1 MSQLWQNLRFALRML
16 LRQPGFAAV
25 VVLTLALGIGAN
37 TAIFSVVHGVVL
49 KPLALPDS
57 ERLLRVGWSYR
68 QWFGSIDEAQ
78 FRHFGEHQDSFS
90 HFAASTGASFTLV
103 GDDGGLRVVGLHVS
117 AGYFE
122 TLGVMPALGRPFV
135 DEDDRDGAPAT
146 VILSDQLWRGR
157 FGADPGL
164 LGRDIRLDDRP
175 YRVVGVMPAAFDDL
189 SAAMLWTPLA
199 PVARSIGQGTNY
211 QAIGRL
217 RDGATA
223 AQADAEFG
231 SLARAWLG
239 AHGRNSPEGLGFA
252 VMPFRDA
259 LARQVRTPLFLLL
272 GAVAFVLLIA
282 CANVAN
288 LMLARATARAKE
300 MAVRAAIGASRQ
312 RLSLQVLTESV
323 LLAVI
328 GALLGLLLAAWGI
341 EALLALQGEALPRAG
356 EVGLDLRAFVFS
368 LLLALLVGLLAGLLP
383 AWQASRR
390 DLNAPLKGIA
400 GLALPRRLPLPGLR
414 SVLAGGQVALA
425 LVLLV
430 GAGLLIQTF
439 AHLARVDPGFAPERV
454 LAAQFWT
461 SGTRHQD
468 SEAIATLHQALVER
482 VSALPG
488 VSAAGV
494 VVAGL
499 PLQRGGNLGG
509 LFEGRPESES
519 FGFDYRSV
527 TPGYFDALGLSLRQ
541 GRLLDNGDV
550 AGAPAVAVVNEAF
563 ARIHASESGL
573 IGRRLQL
580 TGRSYEIVGVVGD
593 VRSYL
598 DDAAPPTVL
607 LPVAQS
613 SAQTMGLFEGWF
625 PSHLLVSSDL
635 PPASLVA
642 AVREAMREVDRELP
656 LGSIRPMDEVLA
668 TALAGQR
675 FHMSLMSVFAG
686 LALALAAIGVYG
698 VLAYSVARRTREIGI
713 HVALGAGSRAV
724 LGKVLAQGMRPVLG
738 GMLAGL
744 FGAWLLSR
752 LMAGMLFGV
761 EPFDPATFAVVVAAV
776 GAVAL
781 VACLLPA
788 LRATRADPLAALRQ
802 E

>member
-1 MSQLWQNLRFALRML
+1 MPLLWQNLRFALRML

-57 ERLLRVGWSYR
+57 QRLMQVGWSYR
-68 QWFGSIDEAQ
+68 QWFGSIDDAQ
-78 FRHFGEHQDSFS
+78 FRHFGEHQRSFG
-90 HFAASTGASFTLV
+90 HFVASTGASFTLV

-122 TLGVMPALGRPFV
+122 TVGVMPALGRPFV
-135 DEDDRDGAPAT
+135 AEDDREGAPST
-146 VILSDQLWRGR
+146 VILSDRLWRGR

-164 LGRDIRLDDRP
+164 VGRDIRLDDRP
-175 YRVVGVMPAAFDDL
+175 YRVVGVMPAGFDDL
-189 SAAMLWTPLA
+189 SAAALWTPLA
-199 PVARSIGQGTNY
+199 PVAASIGQGTNY

-217 RDGATA
+217 REGVSA
-223 AQADAEFG
+223 AQADAEFA
-231 SLARAWLG
+231 SLARAWMELQG
-239 AHGRNSPEGLGFA
+239 GDAPEGLGFA
-252 VMPFRDA
+252 VMPLRDA
-259 LARQVRTPLFLLL
+259 LAREVRTPLFLLL

-288 LMLARATARAKE
+288 LMLARATARARE

-323 LLAVI
+323 LLAMI
-328 GALLGLLLAAWGI
+328 GALLGLVLAAWGI
-341 EALLALQGEALPRAG
+341 DALLALQGEALPRAG
-356 EVGLDLRAFVFS
+356 EVGLDMRAFGFS
-368 LLLALLVGLLAGLLP
+368 LLLALAVGLLAGLPP

-390 DLNAPLKGIA
+390 DINAPLKGIE
-400 GLALPRRLPLPGLR
+400 GQALPRRLPLPGLR

-439 AHLARVDPGFAPERV
+439 AHLARVDPGFTPERA

-468 SEAIATLHQALVER
+468 SEAIAALHQALEER

-499 PLQRGGNLGG
+499 PLQRGGNFGG
-509 LFEGRPESES
+509 VFEGQPESET

-527 TPGYFDALGLSLRQ
+527 TPGYFEALGLSLRQ
-541 GRLLDNGDV
+541 GRVIEARDV

-563 ARIHASESGL
+563 ARIHAGESDL
-573 IGRRLQL
+573 IGRRLL
-580 TGRSYEIVGVVGD
+580 LANSSYEIVGVVAD

-598 DDAAPPTVL
+598 NDSAPPTVL

-613 SAQTMGLFEGWF
+613 PAQVMGLFEGWF
-625 PSHLLVSSDL
+625 PSHLLVRSEL

-656 LGSIRPMDEVLA
+656 LGSIRPMDEVFA
-668 TALAGQR
+668 AALAGQR

-686 LALALAAIGVYG
+686 LALVLAAIGVYG

-724 LGKVLAQGMRPVLG
+724 LGKVLAQGMRPVVG
-738 GMLAGL
+738 GLLAGL

-761 EPFDPATFAVVVAAV
+761 EAFDPATFALVAAGL

-788 LRATRADPLAALRQ
+788 LRATRADPLMALRQ
-802 E
+802 D